1 MDMNCDPLSA
11 AMGAGSN
18 RVARCDTPPVMRG
31 SAARDLLS
39 VDNDN
44 GREGWKWQRQHH
56 FYDGCKK

>member
-31 SAARDLLS
+31 SAVRDLLS

-44 GREGWKWQRQHH
+44 GREG
-56 FYDGCKK
+56 